1 MAPGVS
7 GSKERSCVRVQMVSP
22 VRGLILMIAKLD
34 MFDSYLSAT
43 RESGSPVVTTRS
55 PVLMTETTRLPSG
68 ATFIPWTVASRAEPE
83 I

>member
-1 MAPGVS
+1 
-7 GSKERSCVRVQMVSP
+7 
-22 VRGLILMIAKLD
+22 MIAKLD